1 MCTGFFFQYVIILI
15 ILIKT
20 MWVCIVHYTLH
31 PSHVTERFC
40 MCSGNFYRAL
50 DLAQWLHHGGHCSYT
65 AFVVP
70 NHLVGFHSNDR
81 CFPSEVWNLHLKRR
95 RGGRLQNTKTVCAGF
110 YPERGHCNSGGFHS
124 IMYSEIIP
132 PGTSES
138 GKETWKAMLF

>member
-1 MCTGFFFQYVIILI
+1 MHCALVFFSQYVIII
-15 ILIKT
+15 IMLIKT

-81 CFPSEVWNLHLKRR
+81 CFFSEVWSLHLKRR
-95 RGGRLQNTKTVCAGF
+95 RGGRLQNTKNVILFSVKDLYT
-110 YPERGHCNSGGFHS
+110 FHIFS
-124 IMYSEIIP
+124 YF
-132 PGTSES
+132 ES
-138 GKETWKAMLF
+138 LYRALLLRKLNKV